1 MTRCSRHAGDTW
13 NGLLP
18 PVTALARLL
27 EIEMDRALAIVPL
40 SARGFVTLL
49 EITQAPAPTQ
59 RQLARR
65 LALTPSA
72 TSELLAR
79 LASHG
84 LVFRAPRRRGG
95 LRGTPHAR
103 ASVVTLTARGR
114 ERLARAVAIAS
125 RLEDEWAGRLGAGD
139 PKGTRA
145 LRANGLARRLRES
158 LAALAPA
165 TPIPPRRGAP
175 TLTRAPAAGENM
187 RQ

>member
-1 MTRCSRHAGDTW
+1 MRRGSRHVGDEW

-18 PVTALARLL
+18 PALALGRVL

-40 SARGFVTLL
+40 SARGFVTLF
-49 EITQAPAPTQ
+49 EIARAPAPSQ
-59 RQLARR
+59 RDLADR

-79 LASHG
+79 LARHG
-84 LVFRAPRRRGG
+84 LVARAARHRGG
-95 LRGTPHAR
+95 ARGTLAAR
-103 ASVVTLTARGR
+103 QTVVTLTARGR
-114 ERLARAVAIAS
+114 ERLARAEAVAS
-125 RLEDEWAGRLGAGD
+125 RLEDQWADRLGAGD
-139 PKGTRA
+139 PQGTRA

-165 TPIPPRRGAP
+165 TPIPPQRGAP
-175 TLTRAPAAGENM
+175 TVTRAAAPGENM